1 LAAPVRYPA
10 VAVVNN
16 AVYLFGG
23 VTTAQGTDTT
33 DIQRYDP
40 ATNTTQIVGQLPA
53 PLSHATAVPLGDS
66 VYLLGGFVNNA
77 ISTQVLRV
85 QLPTATVTP
94 VGALPTPLSDAAA
107 AVVNGVGYL
116 VGGQGSTSAPV
127 TTVLALTLTH

>member
-1 LAAPVRYPA
+1 
-10 VAVVNN
+10 
-16 AVYLFGG
+16 
-23 VTTAQGTDTT
+23 
-33 DIQRYDP
+33 
-40 ATNTTQIVGQLPA
+40 
-53 PLSHATAVPLGDS
+53 VPLGDS